1 MTKHKAYEISH
12 HKKLDN
18 EQFEDNLS
26 LAKIYNILIYVI
38 IRFLL
43 YFIFTFKYRTY
54 VGMLPMINKK
64 YLCDARIHMSDQ

>member
-26 LAKIYNILIYVI
+26 LAKNYHNSI
-38 IRFLL
+38 FLL
-43 YFIFTFKYRTY
+43 FCIFTFMYMTY

-64 YLCDARIHMSDQ
+64 YQCDARIHMRDQ

>member
-18 EQFEDNLS
+18 EQFEDNLG
-26 LAKIYNILIYVI
+26 LAKYYKILIYFV
-38 IRFLL
+38 L
-43 YFIFTFKYRTY
+43 YCIFTFMYMTY

-64 YLCDARIHMSDQ
+64 YLCEAGMNMRDQ

>member
-26 LAKIYNILIYVI
+26 LAKNYNILIYDS
-38 IRFLL
+38 
-43 YFIFTFKYRTY
+43 IFYY
-54 VGMLPMINKK
+54 IA
-64 YLCDARIHMSDQ
+64 YLHSSIGLMRECYL

>member
-26 LAKIYNILIYVI
+26 LAKNYDILI
-38 IRFLL
+38 IRF
-43 YFIFTFKYRTY
+43 FIILHIYIQVY
-54 VGMLPMINKK
+54 
-64 YLCDARIHMSDQ
+64 YLCRNVTYD